1 MATKG
6 GTSNVV
12 DSLRQLFSRGDYE
25 AVVQRVEQYFKKR
38 KGGIRSESGKGN
50 WEIMEAINICA
61 LIHLGRNTEAAKNFS
76 DLKSSDNADIAHFL
90 SLTAPYLAWTGS
102 GDVSEALNAVKN
114 LEGEKAQKIQA
125 QLLYR
130 LGKYEE
136 ASEVYAALLK
146 DAQDTLAEK
155 KKPAATSRWTL
166 RSTSANVPVTSAELE
181 TLNQTITEL
190 STNLMA
196 TLILS
201 GKSTEAM
208 SKKSGIGSTYEV
220 EYNGACASIGSG
232 DLGLADILLE
242 KAEKLL
248 EADIEEEELAAE
260 EMAPI
265 KVQRA
270 YLKQKSGHVME
281 AKESYDTIVN
291 NKKADAGCLAVAAN
305 NLTVSLG
312 QLAFDKEVQEYEKRK
327 SKLNEDVNGININ
340 VNMNGVNNV
349 DSKALEKKNEK
360 EKYFALSEGL
370 KKMRATSGN
379 KVENKLTKEQR
390 RAMARNRSILL
401 VQMGR
406 FDGCKQELDRL
417 KVNYPGD
424 LVNPLIEATLLAKK
438 KNLSAAEEILGDN
451 NDAEIQLARI
461 QLAEDAG
468 DYERTAELLLEF
480 YGDTPAGVATAASI
494 YENDVDS
501 KEKAVETLRNYKG
514 TDKKEEVKK
523 ELAGLF
529 GRMDK
534 YKEAAEIWEEL
545 LETRR
550 NDPVVLAELIVAT
563 SYFDADEAKELAEKL
578 PASWSGTT
586 NDNNNDIETMS
597 GEELEKL
604 APPKSRRNVN
614 VNAVSTGVSNMKI
627 DDGAIEGDTV
637 VEADKE
643 KKKNIKKKAKKKRLP
658 KNYDP
663 EGPPPDPERWIPK
676 TQRAAYKKKHKRK
689 EGANVNFRGSQG
701 ADKKAADEQAI
712 KNKEKAA
719 AKAKAE
725 AEAANTA
732 PVSNRPKGTKAKKK
746 KRK

>member
-6 GTSNVV
+6 GTSNIV
-12 DSLRQLFSRGDYE
+12 DSLRQLFVRGEYE

-38 KGGIRSESGKGN
+38 KGAIRSESGKGN
-50 WEIMEAINICA
+50 WEILEAINICA
-61 LIHLGRNTEAAKNFS
+61 LIHLGKNSEAARNFAN
-76 DLKSSDNADIAHFL
+76 LKSSENEDIAHFIG
-90 SLTAPYLAWTGS
+90 LTAPYLAWTGS
-102 GDVSEALNAVKN
+102 GDLNEALAAVKN
-114 LEGEKAQKIQA
+114 LDGGDEAMKIQA

-136 ASEVYAALLK
+136 SSEVYAVLLK
-146 DAQDTLAEK
+146 EAQDALAEK

-166 RSTSANVPVTSAELE
+166 RTGNNTNVPVTQAELE

-248 EADIEEEELAAE
+248 EADIEEEELADE

-270 YLKQKSGHVME
+270 YLKQKSGNVME
-281 AKESYDTIVN
+281 AKESYDTIVKT
-291 NKKADAGCLAVAAN
+291 KKADAGCLAVAAN

-312 QLAFDKEVQEYEKRK
+312 QLAFDKEIQEYEKRK
-327 SKLNEDVNGININ
+327 SKLSDEANGISMNG
-340 VNMNGVNNV
+340 NMNGTDN
-349 DSKALEKKNEK
+349 KMLEKKNEK

-370 KKMRATSGN
+370 KKMRATSGS
-379 KVENKLTKEQR
+379 KVENKLTQEQR
-390 RAMARNRSILL
+390 RA
-401 VQMGR
+401 
-406 FDGCKQELDRL
+406 QELDRL

-424 LVNPLIEATLLAKK
+424 LVNPLIEATLLAKT
-438 KNLSAAEEILGDN
+438 KNLSAAEEILGN
-451 NDAEIQLARI
+451 NKDDVNIQLARI

-468 DYERTAELLLEF
+468 DYERTAELLLEY

-494 YENDVDS
+494 YENNANS

-514 TDKKEEVKK
+514 SEKKEEVEK

-529 GRMDK
+529 GRMEM

-545 LETRR
+545 LESRR
-550 NDPVVLAELIVAT
+550 NNDPVVLAELIVAT
-563 SYFDADEAKELAEKL
+563 SSAK
-578 PASWSGTT
+578 PTDTT
-586 NDNNNDIETMS
+586 DSSMATDT
-597 GEELEKL
+597 
-604 APPKSRRNVN
+604 
-614 VNAVSTGVSNMKI
+614 NA
-627 DDGAIEGDTV
+627 
-637 VEADKE
+637 
-643 KKKNIKKKAKKKRLP
+643 KKKKKSKKKRLP

-663 EGPPPDPERWIPK
+663 DGPPPDPERWIPL
-676 TQRAAYKKKHKRK
+676 TQRAAYKKKHRRK

-712 KNKEKAA
+712 KNREKAA

-725 AEAANTA
+725 AEAASTA